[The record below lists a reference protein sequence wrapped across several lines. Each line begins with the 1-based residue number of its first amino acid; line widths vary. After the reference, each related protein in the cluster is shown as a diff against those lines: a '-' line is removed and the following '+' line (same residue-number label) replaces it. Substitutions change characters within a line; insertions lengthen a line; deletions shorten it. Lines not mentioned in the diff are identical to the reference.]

1 MSKILDRR
9 LIPAGTYI
17 FHEGD
22 EARTAYL
29 IASGKVSIERQVN
42 GETVHL
48 VTLTKGG
55 FFGEMALIDGK
66 PRSADAKV
74 IENAEIVAIDESTFE
89 KNLDQLNDFMRA
101 WVNMLMTTIRRLTN
115 RVDS

>member
-9 LIPAGTYI
+9 VIPAETYI

-29 IASGKVSIERQVN
+29 IASGKVRIQRQVD
-42 GETVHL
+42 GETIEL
-48 VTLTKGG
+48 VTLAKGG

-66 PRSADAKV
+66 PRSAEAYV
-74 IENAEIVAIDESTFE
+74 VEAAEIVAIDEKTFE

-101 WVNMLMTTIRRLTN
+101 WVNMLMVTIRRLTN
-115 RVDS
+115 RVDH